1 MINELLNKFKNYYN
15 EHGDKIILDNIKLET
30 GLYIKT
36 DRKNNEYLLVEK
48 EGKIVSVY
56 ILNDDLEKISIGT
69 NIENIFGSPEEKL
82 YNWFKLRWYCG
93 MTKDS
98 NSVLDGAKKIFST
111 NYLTFAMKPKN
122 IKTLTGICNNEKAVY
137 FSDEKEQI
145 GKINKEMKVFEDIV
159 NTYYNNLENLQIVK
173 NKKILAQVQQNIL
186 NSEILKI
193 NLQTN
198 KNEIQLNKEYILD
211 NFKNILNKVN
221 NTFTKNNEPID
232 QYIHIF
238 FEASDDQY
246 IEEYKR
252 YTIKS
257 IFLDD
262 DFNTILNGKFYALSR
277 FNNSVNGKKPFFRNL
292 STCFNTNSKLT
303 LEDLYYLNKFSEWLS
318 KQKSILFINIEE
330 EFKPVEYELKGEE
343 YFLIKHI
350 GEEITDYEYVCYKD
364 NKKIVKHTN
373 ILEVIDGKTK
383 EILPAKNITHGE
395 MLHEINKVFF
405 DYNLFKEKVFT
416 KYVTIMN
423 TYKYT
428 IEDIYYKNH
437 TNNVDKIL
445 DTITM
450 KTIKNRVQENNFYKI
465 QDMLNLRLSL
475 LQHYGKNMDKIYEL
489 LEGKIENTEEDILFQ
504 CGALIRLLDN
514 ARNQKNIYDNK
525 FGRNIV
531 VLKNIVN
538 GKKFD
543 EVKKLINKL
552 YIQRSH
558 AINLND
564 KTLNSLLN
572 KINNQENFK
581 INEKIDYLLLGYYK
595 IEKCI

>member
-15 EHGDKIILDNIKLET
+15 EYGDKIILDNIKLET

-48 EGKIVSVY
+48 EGKTVSVY

-98 NSVLDGAKKIFST
+98 NGVLDGAKKIFST
-111 NYLTFAMKPKN
+111 NYLTFAMKPMH
-122 IKTLTGICNNEKAVY
+122 IKTLTGICNNEKAAY

-221 NTFTKNNEPID
+221 NTFTKNNEPIN

-262 DFNTILNGKFYALSR
+262 KFNTILNGKFYALSR
-277 FNNSVNGKKPFFRNL
+277 FNNSVNHDKPFFRNL

-437 TNNVDKIL
+437 INNVDKIL

-489 LEGKIENTEEDILFQ
+489 LEGKIENAEEDILFQ